1 MLNHI
6 YLSGFGYNLN
16 NALDVLP
23 IANKIRAREI
33 NESRLEIQYITVT
46 DSVNSIYLPGET
58 LFPSTLSMSASWN
71 LPLYEQVISAIRDE
85 NVAIGVRWVL
95 SPELDV
101 ARELRN
107 GRVGEM

>member
-1 MLNHI
+1 
-6 YLSGFGYNLN
+6 
-16 NALDVLP
+16 
-23 IANKIRAREI
+23 
-33 NESRLEIQYITVT
+33 
-46 DSVNSIYLPGET
+46 
-58 LFPSTLSMSASWN
+58 MSASWN